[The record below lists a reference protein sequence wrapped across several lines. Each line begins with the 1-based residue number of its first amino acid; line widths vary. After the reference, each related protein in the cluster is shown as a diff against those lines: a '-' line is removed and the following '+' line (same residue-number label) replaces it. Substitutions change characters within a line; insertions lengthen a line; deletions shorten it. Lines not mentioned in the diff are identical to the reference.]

1 MCRSIEFSGKIRSTT
16 AVERCTSGKRHDLP
30 GPEPT
35 TEPVTFYRGVPV
47 LRTREP
53 ETKGPTTRSK
63 SRLAATVLQES
74 FQPPTATLP
83 RPRDY
88 LARLACRS
96 WRA

>member
-1 MCRSIEFSGKIRSTT
+1 MGRSIEFGGISRRNT
-16 AVERCTSGKRHDLP
+16 AVVRCTSGKSHDFP

-35 TEPVTFYRGVPV
+35 TEPVTSYRGVPV

-88 LARLACRS
+88 LAKLACRS
-96 WRA
+96 WSA